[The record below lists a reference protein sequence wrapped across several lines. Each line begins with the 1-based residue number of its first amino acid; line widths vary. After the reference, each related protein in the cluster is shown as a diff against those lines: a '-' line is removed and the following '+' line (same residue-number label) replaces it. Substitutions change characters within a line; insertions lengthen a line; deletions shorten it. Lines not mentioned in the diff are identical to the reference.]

1 MGKECE
7 CVARFGKQKSKGKAL
22 LETNE
27 LIFRGDFRLK
37 VLFASLKSAKAVN
50 GELRLETPD
59 GMAVF
64 ELGEQAAKWCDK
76 ILHPKSRIEKLGV
89 KTGARVSL
97 VGKFAGE
104 FVEELRG
111 QTKNIEQDG
120 LKSLPEWVFVSA
132 ELQKDL
138 AQITKLAKNMP
149 VAAGLWIIYPKGRK
163 DLTETDVIS
172 AGRKA
177 GLKDVKVVGFSATHT
192 GLKFVVPL
200 DRR

>member
-59 GMAVF
+59 GLAVF

-76 ILHPKSRIEKLGV
+76 ILHPKSRLEKLGV

-163 DLTETDVIS
+163 DPTETDVIS

>member
-7 CVARFGKQKSKGKAL
+7 CVARFGKQKSKGNAL

-37 VLFASLKSAKAVN
+37 VPFASLKSAKAVN
-50 GELRLETPD
+50 GELRLETPE

-89 KTGARVSL
+89 RTGARVSL
-97 VGKFAGE
+97 AGKFARE

-111 QTKNIEQDG
+111 QTKNIEENG

-138 AQITKLAKNMP
+138 AQIAKLAKNMP

>member
-7 CVARFGKQKSKGKAL
+7 CVASLGKQKSKGKAL

-59 GMAVF
+59 GLAVF

-76 ILHPKSRIEKLGV
+76 ILHPKSRLEKLGV

-138 AQITKLAKNMP
+138 AQIAKLAKNMP

-163 DLTETDVIS
+163 DPTETDVIS

>member
-37 VLFASLKSAKAVN
+37 VLFTSLKSAKAVN

-89 KTGARVSL
+89 KSGARVAL
-97 VGKFAGE
+97 VGEFARE
-104 FVEELRG
+104 FVDELRK
-111 QTKNIEQDG
+111 QTENIATRS
-120 LKSLPEWVFVSA
+120 LKSKPEWIFLSA
-132 ELQKDL
+132 EAQRDL
-138 AQITKLAKNMP
+138 AQIAKLAESMP
-149 VAAGLWIIYPKGRK
+149 PTAGLWIIYPKGRAE
-163 DLTETDVIS
+163 LTETDVIA

-192 GLKFVVPL
+192 GLKFVVSL

>member
-37 VLFASLKSAKAVN
+37 VVFAALKSAKAVN

-59 GMAVF
+59 GLAVF

-76 ILHPKSRIEKLGV
+76 ILHPKSRLEKLGV

-163 DLTETDVIS
+163 DPTETDVIS

>member
-7 CVARFGKQKSKGKAL
+7 CVARFGKQKSKGNAL

-37 VLFASLKSAKAVN
+37 VPFTSLKSAKAVN

-76 ILHPKSRIEKLGV
+76 IMHPKSRIEKLGV
-89 KTGARVSL
+89 KSGARVAL
-97 VGKFAGE
+97 VGEFARE
-104 FVEELRG
+104 FVDELRK
-111 QTKNIEQDG
+111 QTENIATRS
-120 LKSLPEWVFVSA
+120 LKSKPEWIFLSA
-132 ELQKDL
+132 EAQRDL
-138 AQITKLAKNMP
+138 AQIARLAESMP
-149 VAAGLWIIYPKGRK
+149 PTAGLWIIYPKGRAE
-163 DLTETDVIS
+163 LTETDVIA

-192 GLKFVVPL
+192 GLKFVVSL